1 MMDTPAVSPWRR
13 WGTSYRQVL
22 APLSFLVLLG
32 LFLSTQTPAFL
43 TWSNL
48 RTVAIQTVAVAIL
61 AIGETV
67 VIISGGIDLSVG
79 AVLALSGVTAV
90 YAMREIGAPAWAGV
104 AVGLATGALCG
115 LFNGLVTT
123 RLRMPAFVVT
133 LGMLGMASGAAL
145 LISGGVSLTGIAPGF
160 ERLGK
165 EWSLWVL
172 LGVAVFFHLLLS
184 FTKLGRYC
192 YAIGGN
198 AEAARLSGVSLVRYQ
213 STYFVLCGLCAGLAG
228 VLQASRATVAQPTA
242 GKGWELDAIA
252 AAVIGGTSLMGGQG
266 SVVGTLLGAFLMAII
281 RNGCNLLNVEVEW
294 QQVLIGAMV
303 IVAVFY
309 DRWQR
314 GKG

>member
-1 MMDTPAVSPWRR
+1 MRQVLLKPAFFS
-13 WGTSYRQVL
+13 SARQVL
-22 APLSFLVLLG
+22 APLSFLLILG
-32 LFLSTQTPAFL
+32 IFLSLQTPSFL
-43 TWSNL
+43 TIDNL
-48 RTVAIQTVAVAIL
+48 RTVAIQTVAVAVL

-79 AVLALSGVTAV
+79 AVLALSGVVAV
-90 YAMREIGAPAWAGV
+90 YVMKAGAPAWLGV
-104 AVGLATGALCG
+104 LAGLATGALCG
-115 LFNGLVTT
+115 LFNGLVTA

-172 LGVAVFFHLLLS
+172 LLVAVGFHLLLS
-184 FTKLGRYC
+184 YTKLGRYC

-213 STYFVLCGLCAGLAG
+213 TIYFLLCGLCAGLAG

-266 SVVGTLLGAFLMAII
+266 TIIGTLLGAFLMAII

-314 GKG
+314 GRR

>member
-1 MMDTPAVSPWRR
+1 MNRPRYTALAS
-13 WGTSYRQVL
+13 TRQVL
-22 APLSFLVLLG
+22 APLSFLVLLAI
-32 LFLSTQTPAFL
+32 FLSTQTPAFL
-43 TWSNL
+43 TWDNL

-61 AIGETV
+61 AIGETM

-90 YAMREIGAPAWAGV
+90 YAMREWGLSATGGILVGV
-104 AVGLATGALCG
+104 ATGAVCG

-133 LGMLGMASGAAL
+133 LGTLGMASGGAL

-172 LGVAVFFHLLLS
+172 ALVAVGFHLMLRYS
-184 FTKLGRYC
+184 RLGRYC

-198 AEAARLSGVSLVRYQ
+198 AEAARLSGISLVRYQ
-213 STYFVLCGLCAGLAG
+213 SLYFVLSGICAGLAG
-228 VLQASRATVAQPTA
+228 VLQASRTTVAQPTA
-242 GKGWELDAIA
+242 GRGWELDAIA

-266 SVVGTLLGAFLMAII
+266 SIVGTLLGAFLMAII
-281 RNGCNLLNVEVEW
+281 RNGCNLLNIEVEW
-294 QQVLIGAMV
+294 QQVIIGAMV

-314 GKG
+314 GKS

>member
-1 MMDTPAVSPWRR
+1 MDIPFSRMR
-13 WGTSYRQVL
+13 QKIGSSYRQVL
-22 APLSFLVLLG
+22 APLSFLLALG
-32 LFLSTQTPAFL
+32 FFLGTQTPNFL
-43 TWSNL
+43 TWDNL
-48 RTVAIQTVAVAIL
+48 RTVAIQTVSVAIL
-61 AIGETV
+61 AIGETT

-90 YAMREIGAPAWAGV
+90 YAMQHGASAPVGV
-104 AVGLATGALCG
+104 LVGLVTGAVCG
-115 LFNGLVTT
+115 AFNGIVTT
-123 RLRMPAFVVT
+123 RLRMPSFVVT

-145 LISGGVSLTGIAPGF
+145 LISGGVSLTGVAAGF
-160 ERLGK
+160 ERLGRD
-165 EWSLWVL
+165 WSLGVL
-172 LGVAVFFHLLLS
+172 LVVAVGFHLLLS
-184 FTKLGRYC
+184 YTRLGRYC

-198 AEAARLSGVSLVRYQ
+198 PEAARLSGVSLVRYQ
-213 STYFVLCGLCAGLAG
+213 TTYFVLCGLCAGLAG

-266 SVVGTLLGAFLMAII
+266 SIVGTLLGAFLMAII

-294 QQVLIGAMV
+294 QQVFIGAMV

-314 GKG
+314 GKR

>member
-1 MMDTPAVSPWRR
+1 MDTPSASLWRKLA
-13 WGTSYRQVL
+13 TSYRQVL

-43 TWSNL
+43 TYDNL

-79 AVLALSGVTAV
+79 AVLALSGVTSV
-90 YAMREIGAPAWAGV
+90 YAMKHGASAWQGV
-104 AVGLATGALCG
+104 LIGLATGAICG

-172 LGVAVFFHLLLS
+172 LVVAVSFHLLLS
-184 FTKLGRYC
+184 FTRLGRYC

-198 AEAARLSGVSLVRYQ
+198 PEAARLSGVSLVRYQ
-213 STYFVLCGLCAGLAG
+213 TTYFILCGLCAGLAG

-266 SVVGTLLGAFLMAII
+266 SIVGTLLGAFLMAII

-314 GKG
+314 GRR

>member
-1 MMDTPAVSPWRR
+1 MTTPSAWRQLVAP
-13 WGTSYRQVL
+13 YRQVL

-32 LFLSTQTPAFL
+32 LFLHTQTPAFL
-43 TWSNL
+43 TWENL

-67 VIISGGIDLSVG
+67 VIIAGGIDLSVG

-90 YAMREIGAPAWAGV
+90 YVMREWGFPAWAG
-104 AVGLATGALCG
+104 ALVGLGTGALCG

-160 ERLGK
+160 ERLGRD
-165 EWSLWVL
+165 WALWVL
-172 LGVAVFFHLLLS
+172 LVVAVGFHLLLS
-184 FTKLGRYC
+184 YTRLGRYC

-198 AEAARLSGVSLVRYQ
+198 AEAARLSGVSLVGYQ
-213 STYFVLCGLCAGLAG
+213 SATFVLCGFCAGLSG

-242 GKGWELDAIA
+242 GRGWELDAIA

-266 SVVGTLLGAFLMAII
+266 SIVGTLLGAFLMAII
-281 RNGCNLLNVEVEW
+281 RNGCNLLNVKVEW

-314 GKG
+314 GRG

>member
-1 MMDTPAVSPWRR
+1 MNTGLLQRANISRV
-13 WGTSYRQVL
+13 RQVL
-22 APLSFLVLLG
+22 APLSFLLILG
-32 LFLSTQTPAFL
+32 LFLSTQTPNFL
-43 TWSNL
+43 TVDNL

-79 AVLALSGVTAV
+79 AVLALSGVTSV
-90 YAMREIGAPAWAGV
+90 YVMKAGAPAWLGV
-104 AVGLATGALCG
+104 LAGLATGALCG
-115 LFNGLVTT
+115 LFNGLVTA

-160 ERLGK
+160 ERLGRD
-165 EWSLWVL
+165 WSLWVL
-172 LGVAVFFHLLLS
+172 LLVAAGFHLFLS
-184 FTKLGRYC
+184 YTRLGRYC
-192 YAIGGN
+192 YGIGGN
-198 AEAARLSGVSLVRYQ
+198 AEAARLSGVSLARYQ
-213 STYFVLCGLCAGLAG
+213 TAYFLLCGLCAGLAG

-266 SVVGTLLGAFLMAII
+266 SIVGTLLGAFLMAII

-314 GKG
+314 GRR

>member
-1 MMDTPAVSPWRR
+1 MNPRKLFLWKKLP
-13 WGTSYRQVL
+13 TSARQVL
-22 APLSFLVLLG
+22 APLSFLLLLG

-43 TWSNL
+43 TYSNL

-90 YAMREIGAPAWAGV
+90 YAMENGATAWQGV
-104 AVGLATGALCG
+104 LVGLATGALCG

-165 EWSLWVL
+165 EWSLYVL
-172 LGVAVFFHLLLS
+172 LLVAVAFHLLLS
-184 FTKLGRYC
+184 YTRLGRYC

-213 STYFVLCGLCAGLAG
+213 SLYFVLCGLCAGLAG
-228 VLQASRATVAQPTA
+228 VLQSSRATVAQPTA
-242 GKGWELDAIA
+242 GRGWELDAIA

-266 SVVGTLLGAFLMAII
+266 SIIGTLLGAFLMAII
-281 RNGCNLLNVEVEW
+281 RNGCNLMNVEVEW

-314 GKG
+314 GRG

>member
-1 MMDTPAVSPWRR
+1 MGTPSAPVWHKLA
-13 WGTSYRQVL
+13 TSYRQIL
-22 APLSFLVLLG
+22 APLSFLLLLG

-43 TWSNL
+43 TYDNL

-79 AVLALSGVTAV
+79 AVLALSGVTSV
-90 YAMREIGAPAWAGV
+90 YVMKHGASAWQGV
-104 AVGLATGALCG
+104 LIGLATGAICG

-133 LGMLGMASGAAL
+133 LGMLGIASGAAL

-172 LGVAVFFHLLLS
+172 LVVAVGFHLLLN
-184 FTKLGRYC
+184 FTRLGRYC

-198 AEAARLSGVSLVRYQ
+198 PEAARLSGVSLVRYQ
-213 STYFVLCGLCAGLAG
+213 TTYFILCGLCAGLAG

-266 SVVGTLLGAFLMAII
+266 SIVGTLLGAFLMAII

-314 GKG
+314 GCR

>member
-1 MMDTPAVSPWRR
+1 LRANSTKHGLGIAPR
-13 WGTSYRQVL
+13 GTYRQVL
-22 APLSFLVLLG
+22 APLSFLVILG
-32 LFLSTQTPAFL
+32 LFLSTQTPNFL
-43 TWSNL
+43 TWENL
-48 RTVAIQTVAVAIL
+48 RTVAVQTVSVAIL

-90 YAMREIGAPAWAGV
+90 HAMKQGANAGV
-104 AVGLATGALCG
+104 GVLVGLLTGAVCG
-115 LFNGLVTT
+115 AFNGLVTN

-133 LGMLGMASGAAL
+133 LGMLGMASGTAL
-145 LISGGVSLTGIAPGF
+145 LVSGGVSLVGIAPGF
-160 ERLGK
+160 ERIGRD
-165 EWSLWVL
+165 WA
-172 LGVAVFFHLLLS
+172 LGVLIVVAVGFHLLLS
-184 FTKLGRYC
+184 YTRLGRYC

-198 AEAARLSGVSLVRYQ
+198 PESARLSGISLVRYQ
-213 STYFVLCGLCAGLAG
+213 TTYFVLCGMCAGLAG

-266 SVVGTLLGAFLMAII
+266 SIIGTLLGAFLMAII

-294 QQVLIGAMV
+294 QQVLIGGMV

-314 GKG
+314 GRR

>member
-1 MMDTPAVSPWRR
+1 MAIFFSQVRQKI
-13 WGTSYRQVL
+13 GFSYRQVL
-22 APLSFLVLLG
+22 APLSFLLALG
-32 LFLSTQTPAFL
+32 LFLSTQTPNFL
-43 TWSNL
+43 TWDNL
-48 RTVAIQTVAVAIL
+48 RTVAIQTVSVAIL
-61 AIGETV
+61 AIGETT

-90 YAMREIGAPAWAGV
+90 YTMQRGASAPVGV
-104 AVGLATGALCG
+104 LVGLVTGAVCG
-115 LFNGLVTT
+115 AFNGVVTT
-123 RLRMPAFVVT
+123 RLRMPSFVVT

-145 LISGGVSLTGIAPGF
+145 LISGGVSLTGVAPGF
-160 ERLGK
+160 ERIGRD
-165 EWSLWVL
+165 WSLGVL
-172 LGVAVFFHLLLS
+172 LVVAVGFHILLS
-184 FTKLGRYC
+184 YARLGRYC

-198 AEAARLSGVSLVRYQ
+198 SEAARLSGVSLVRYQ
-213 STYFVLCGLCAGLAG
+213 TTYFVLCGLCAGLAG

-266 SVVGTLLGAFLMAII
+266 SIVGTLLGAFLMAII

-294 QQVLIGAMV
+294 QQVFIGAMV

-314 GKG
+314 GRR

>member
-1 MMDTPAVSPWRR
+1 MATHLLTHA
-13 WGTSYRQVL
+13 TSGRIRQVV
-22 APLSFLVLLG
+22 APLSFLVILG
-32 LFLSTQTPAFL
+32 IFLSTQTPNFL
-43 TWSNL
+43 TWENL
-48 RTVAIQTVAVAIL
+48 RTVAIQTVSVAIL
-61 AIGETV
+61 AIGETA

-90 YAMREIGAPAWAGV
+90 YAMEHGASALVGV
-104 AVGLATGALCG
+104 LVGLLTGAVCG
-115 LFNGLVTT
+115 AFNGLVTT

-160 ERLGK
+160 ERLGRD
-165 EWSLWVL
+165 WSLGVL
-172 LGVAVFFHLLLS
+172 AVVAVGFHLLLS
-184 FTKLGRYC
+184 YTRLGRYC

-198 AEAARLSGVSLVRYQ
+198 PEAARLSGVSLVWYQ
-213 STYFVLCGLCAGLAG
+213 TSYFVLCGLCAGLAG

-266 SVVGTLLGAFLMAII
+266 SIIGTLLGAFLMAII

-294 QQVLIGAMV
+294 QQVFIGAMV

-314 GKG
+314 GRR

>member
-1 MMDTPAVSPWRR
+1 MATHLLTHA
-13 WGTSYRQVL
+13 TSGRIRQVV
-22 APLSFLVLLG
+22 APLSFLVILG
-32 LFLSTQTPAFL
+32 IFLSTQTPNFL
-43 TWSNL
+43 TWENL
-48 RTVAIQTVAVAIL
+48 RTVAIQTVSVAIL
-61 AIGETV
+61 AIGETA

-90 YAMREIGAPAWAGV
+90 YAMEHGASASVGV
-104 AVGLATGALCG
+104 LVGLLTGVVCG
-115 LFNGLVTT
+115 AFNGLVTT

-165 EWSLWVL
+165 DWSLGVL
-172 LGVAVFFHLLLS
+172 LVVAVGFHLLLS
-184 FTKLGRYC
+184 YTRLGRYC

-198 AEAARLSGVSLVRYQ
+198 PEAARLSGVSLVRYQ
-213 STYFVLCGLCAGLAG
+213 TVYFVLCGLCAGLAG

-266 SVVGTLLGAFLMAII
+266 SIIGTLLGAFLMAII

-294 QQVLIGAMV
+294 QQVFIGAMV

-314 GKG
+314 GRR